1 METKATPSNSARNSK
16 SRVVRRCLCCAAE
29 NGCDFLAK
37 IKYLAAR
44 IMQLDYKNMI
54 KVARE
59 VSKKSDRNFFST
71 FADMIHCGLKF
82 QAGYYDY
89 QEFEFYNLSEEQRA
103 TYLTRGKNNAIIKK
117 YNDKDHMYIFDDK
130 FEFNKRFGD
139 FLNRDWIDVDDCT
152 FEDFEKF
159 IAKNPKII
167 AKPADGVGGVGVEKY
182 DAADFDD
189 ARKLYDTI
197 KEKKQN
203 LVEAFIVQHPDMNVL
218 YPDSVNTMRM
228 FTFCKDGK
236 GYFLQAILKIG
247 NGGVVDNFS
256 SGGMYTFTDDNG
268 VVTVPAIDKNDIL
281 HETHPITGT
290 KIVGFKVPMFDEAV
304 KLVCRAA
311 EVIPQIGYVGW
322 DVGISEN
329 GPVIIEGNSYPGV
342 FQKRA
347 SLSEDK
353 TGIIPKYRQY
363 MDI

>member
-1 METKATPSNSARNSK
+1 
-16 SRVVRRCLCCAAE
+16 
-29 NGCDFLAK
+29 
-37 IKYLAAR
+37 
-44 IMQLDYKNMI
+44 MI

-59 VSKKSDRNFFST
+59 VSKKSDKSFVSI
-71 FADMIHCGLKF
+71 FADMIHCGMKF

-89 QEFEFYNLSEEQRA
+89 QEFEFYKLTEEQRA

-117 YNDKDHMYIFDDK
+117 YNNKDFMYIFDDK
-130 FEFNKRFGD
+130 FEFNKRFD
-139 FLNRDWIDVDDCT
+139 SFLNRDWLDMDKT
-152 FEDFEKF
+152 SQKQFEDFV
-159 IAKNPKII
+159 ARHPKII

-182 DAADFDD
+182 DASDYKDIG
-189 ARKLYDTI
+189 KLYNEI

-203 LVEAFIVQHPDMNVL
+203 LVEAFIVQHKDMNVL
-218 YPDSVNTMRM
+218 YPNSVNTMRM

-281 HETHPITGT
+281 HTKHPITGT
-290 KIVGFKVPMFDEAV
+290 EIVGFKVPMFSEAV
-304 KLVCRAA
+304 ALVRRAA
-311 EVIPQIGYVGW
+311 EVIPEIGYVGW

-353 TGIIPKYRQY
+353 TGIIPKYRKY
-363 MDI
+363 MDIVL